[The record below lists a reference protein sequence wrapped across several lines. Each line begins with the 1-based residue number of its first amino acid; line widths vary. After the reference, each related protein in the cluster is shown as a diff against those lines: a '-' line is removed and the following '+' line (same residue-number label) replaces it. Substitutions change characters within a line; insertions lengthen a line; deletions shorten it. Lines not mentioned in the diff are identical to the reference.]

1 MNIKITGK
9 NIDITEAMKDYIEKR
24 VEKLE
29 KFEGKNTDVNVVCSV
44 EREDQIVEIQISHD
58 GEFLRV
64 EERNPDLYASVD
76 LALDRAERQLR
87 KEKEKRVEKNKE
99 NSLKGMIVDMFKKD
113 DDNDA
118 EGEITKTLV
127 YEIKPIS
134 VEDAK
139 LKLEEKDDIFLTFV
153 NSETNEV
160 NVIYKRG
167 DGSFGMV
174 IPE

>member
-9 NIDITEAMKDYIEKR
+9 NIDVTEAMKDYIEKR
-24 VEKLE
+24 LEKLE
-29 KFEGKNTDVNVVCSV
+29 KFEGKNTDINVVCSV
-44 EREDQIVEIQISHD
+44 EREEQIVEIQISHD

-64 EERNPDLYASVD
+64 EERNADLYASVD

-99 NSLKGMIVDMFKKD
+99 NSLKGKIVDMFKAESHE
-113 DDNDA
+113 A
-118 EGEITKTLV
+118 EGEITKTLI

-134 VEDAK
+134 LEDAK
-139 LKLEEKDDIFLTFV
+139 LKLEESDNMFLTFV
-153 NSETNEV
+153 NSETHEV
-160 NVIYKRG
+160 NVLYKRG

>member
-9 NIDITEAMKDYIEKR
+9 NIDVTEAMKDYIEKR
-24 VEKLE
+24 LERLE
-29 KFEGKNTDVNVVCSV
+29 KFEGKNTEVNVVCSV
-44 EREDQIVEIQISHD
+44 EREEQIVEIQISHD
-58 GEFLRV
+58 GDFLRV
-64 EERNPDLYASVD
+64 EERNADLYASVD

-87 KEKEKRVEKNKE
+87 KEKEKRVEKTKE
-99 NSLKGMIVDMFKKD
+99 NSLKGKIVDMFRNE
-113 DDNDA
+113 DNDVK
-118 EGEITKTLV
+118 GEITKTSV

-153 NSETNEV
+153 NSDSNEV

>member
-9 NIDITEAMKDYIEKR
+9 NIEITQAIREYIEKR
-24 VEKLE
+24 MERLE

-44 EREDQIVEIQISHD
+44 EREEQIIEIQINHD
-58 GEFLRV
+58 GEFIRV

-76 LALDRAERQLR
+76 LALDRAERHLR
-87 KEKEKRVEKNKE
+87 KEKEKRIEKSKE
-99 NSLKGMIVDMFKKD
+99 NNLKGMFNGKNTKEDEDMG
-113 DDNDA
+113 
-118 EGEITKTLV
+118 GEITKTLM

-139 LKLEEKDDIFLTFV
+139 IKLEERGDMFLTFV
-153 NSETNEV
+153 NSETSEV
-160 NVIYKRG
+160 NVLYKRG
-167 DGSFGMV
+167 DGSYGMV